1 MEQDLLEK
9 ETQGVV
15 KYIRNCRKETSTVT
29 VKEVEVEILPWL
41 SSNTWRRDSGV
52 MTEIFC

>member
-15 KYIRNCRKETSTVT
+15 KYIRNYRKETATVT
-29 VKEVEVEILPWL
+29 VKEAEVEILPWL
-41 SSNTWRRDSGV
+41 SSNT
-52 MTEIFC
+52 